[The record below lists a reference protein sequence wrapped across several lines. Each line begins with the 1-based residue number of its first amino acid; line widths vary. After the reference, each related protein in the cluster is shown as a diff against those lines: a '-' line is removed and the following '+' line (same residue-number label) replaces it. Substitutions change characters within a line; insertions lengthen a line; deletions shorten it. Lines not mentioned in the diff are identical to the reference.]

1 MNKVRYLPGNGS
13 EYLIDVNYISYD
25 FARDAD
31 SKCAFCHGD
40 PCPNMM
46 VTITLPAFAN
56 FDSTSFTMIQKY
68 YFDCA
73 AGGFLKPSTCPM
85 CKGAPS

>member
-1 MNKVRYLPGNGS
+1 MSEVRYLPGNGS
-13 EYLIDVNYISYD
+13 EYLINVSYISYD

-40 PCPNMM
+40 PCPK
-46 VTITLPAFAN
+46 LFG
-56 FDSTSFTMIQKY
+56 TSYTMIQKF

-73 AGGFLKPSTCPM
+73 AAGFGKPSTCPM
-85 CKGAPS
+85 CSGRPT